1 MYMSASQ
8 TIVITVQVEW
18 KFPLLDREIAAKRAA
33 RCKKKK
39 TPKWNSF
46 REQQASTR
54 EQELFGNLLKVTLM
68 CLTFTGASF
77 CNRVVGVFYG
87 RHTSPLCGAPAVP
100 LPHFGC
106 VTPPDDGVT
115 S

>member
-39 TPKWNSF
+39 TQNGIVSENS
-46 REQQASTR
+46 RPRLESR
-54 EQELFGNLLKVTLM
+54 SSLE
-68 CLTFTGASF
+68 TF
-77 CNRVVGVFYG
+77 
-87 RHTSPLCGAPAVP
+87 
-100 LPHFGC
+100 
-106 VTPPDDGVT
+106 
-115 S
+115 